1 MGRLSDILRGNG
13 GDFNDTWDSTE
24 AAGDFGPVPRGVYVC
39 HATKGELESSRSKST
54 PGYKIEFT
62 ILDGDFKGRK
72 LWHDCWLTPA
82 ALPQAKRDLLKLG
95 ITSPAQMEQPLPKWI
110 RCNVT
115 AVVRR
120 DDDGIERYSLDDDGP
135 LMFFSESKGFH
146 LGLPTDLWQP
156 SASLTFHRT
165 ARRLAE
171 GLAAAA
177 QVTIDGGVYDTVRA
191 FRAPNSRHPE
201 A

>member
-1 MGRLSDILRGNG
+1 MGKLSDILHGNG
-13 GDFNDTWDSTE
+13 GDFNDRWNNTE

-39 HATKGELESSRSKST
+39 HATRGELESSRSKST

-62 ILDGDFKGRK
+62 ILDGDFAGRK

-115 AVVRR
+115 TVVRR
-120 DDDGIERYSLDDDGP
+120 DDDGIERN
-135 LMFFSESKGFH
+135 KV
-146 LGLPTDLWQP
+146 Q
-156 SASLTFHRT
+156 TFD
-165 ARRLAE
+165 AV
-171 GLAAAA
+171 G
-177 QVTIDGGVYDTVRA
+177 IDQ
-191 FRAPNSRHPE
+191 PE
-201 A
+201 ADAFAPKPPGDTPEPNGGADTSFDPSKM